1 MSDIKKL
8 VGQTAIYGIP
18 TIIGRFLNYFL
29 VPLYTYTMATSSYGV
44 ISELYAYISFLMV
57 ILTYGM
63 ETAFFRFSQ
72 TEERKDIVFNTSLLS
87 LIISTSLFL
96 VFSFIFLSP
105 ISNVL
110 DYSNNQNY
118 IALFLLILA
127 LDALRA
133 IPYSLLRIQQKA
145 KRFAFIKS
153 MDIFSNIF
161 FNLFFFLACPMI
173 MNSEMS
179 YLVSWFFN
187 PDDLVLYIF
196 VSNLLASTIALLLL
210 LPEYLQ
216 FKFDFNFK
224 LLRKML
230 AYGLPV
236 MIGGLAGMVNETFD
250 RIALKHIITIPE
262 GITDAAA
269 ISKYKMSQLGI
280 YGACYKIS
288 IILVLFIQAFKFAAE
303 PFFFSKMKQDDA
315 KQTYSSV
322 MLVFVLFL
330 CFIFLSVIA
339 YLDIFK
345 YFVGASYRQG
355 LVVVPILLISKIFL
369 GIYYNL
375 AIWYKVTD
383 KTKYGAYIAFYGA
396 GATIL
401 FNILFVPRFGYV
413 GAAWTTLISYFTIM
427 VICYLYG
434 QKYYPI
440 DYKIKRL
447 ATYFFVSIGLYL
459 LMYFLPIENIYLKL
473 TLNTILLLSFLVL
486 AYKLDIKRLIR
497 R

>member
-18 TIIGRFLNYFL
+18 TIVGRFLNYFL

-173 MNSEMS
+173 MKSEMS

-396 GATIL
+396 GVTIL

-473 TLNTILLLSFLVL
+473 TLNTILLLSFLAL
-486 AYKLDIKRLIR
+486 AYKLDIKRMIKK
-497 R
+497 